1 MQFPSFTTCLPLL
14 LLLLAITGAAAGSN
28 EVEEWFFSHCPR
40 SSKCGD
46 LEVRFP
52 LRLNTSQAVCGL
64 EGLVLS
70 CSADQA
76 YLTLR
81 PSLSLKVTAIDYSY
95 QLITIDTS
103 GFWPPCPLRDLRSTN
118 LSNEFF
124 SVDGIRISLINCSKE
139 FKFDPQ
145 NDSIARPGDCFNG
158 SDRFVYVVG
167 EMVSLDLLPSD
178 CVVIATGGEIGYG
191 LNSYS
196 FRPFQ
201 SFVDAYFAG
210 SKTRLQWSYSEMSSR
225 CSLCESN
232 GNHCGLDHASNST
245 FCFGSGNT
253 HSSLVKLI
261 AGLAAGVLVIVMI
274 LGFTFFFISRKAKK
288 RRELR
293 MKVEMFLASYKTT
306 KPARYTYAGI
316 KKITNRFKYKLGE
329 GGFGS
334 VYKGEL
340 PNGIPV
346 AVKML
351 EETKSEGDDF
361 INEVGTIGRIHH
373 INIVRL
379 LGFCSEGTRRALVYE
394 FMPNESL
401 EKYIFSRDANGNRL
415 FGMDK
420 LLCIAIG
427 IARGVEYLHQGC
439 DQRILHFDIKP
450 HNILLDYDFNPK
462 ISDFGLAKLCS
473 RDQSI
478 VTMTAIRGT
487 MGYIAPEI
495 YSRNFGTV
503 SYKSDV
509 YSFGMLLLE
518 MVGGRKNIDPLV
530 DNQSAIY
537 LPEWVYEQLIGGHS
551 FQAAIEMM
559 NNEEEIVRK
568 LVIVALWC
576 IQWNP
581 NDRPTMTRVVQ
592 MLIGSLES
600 LEIPPRPFV
609 SSSDQDEDET
619 SFKGL

>member
-1 MQFPSFTTCLPLL
+1 MLASTSPSHHHPFCLPVFI
-14 LLLLAITGAAAGSN
+14 LLARWMSHVAVPDPCISHARLQVPGPNHTRNTN
-28 EVEEWFFSHCPR
+28 EAEEWFFSHCPR
-40 SSKCGD
+40 SSKCDD

-52 LRLNTSQAVCGL
+52 LRLNTSLA
-64 EGLVLS
+64 
-70 CSADQA
+70 
-76 YLTLR
+76 
-81 PSLSLKVTAIDYSY
+81 VTAIDYSY
-95 QLITIDTS
+95 QLITID
-103 GFWPPCPLRDLRSTN
+103 TN

-167 EMVSLDLLPSD
+167 EWVSLDLLPSD

-245 FCFGSGNT
+245 FCFGYGNT

-274 LGFTFFFISRKAKK
+274 LGFTFFFISRKAKR

-293 MKVEMFLASYKTT
+293 MKVEMFRASYKTT

-340 PNGIPV
+340 RNGIPV

-361 INEVGTIGRIHH
+361 INEVGTFGRIHH

-379 LGFCSEGTRRALVYE
+379 LGFCSEGTRCALVYE

-420 LLCIAIG
+420 LLGIAIG
-427 IARGVEYLHQGC
+427 IARGLSICTKDVISAFSISTSSLTTFC
-439 DQRILHFDIKP
+439 WIMISTRRFLILV
-450 HNILLDYDFNPK
+450 
-462 ISDFGLAKLCS
+462 S
-473 RDQSI
+473 QSY
-478 VTMTAIRGT
+478 VQQTR
-487 MGYIAPEI
+487 
-495 YSRNFGTV
+495 
-503 SYKSDV
+503 
-509 YSFGMLLLE
+509 
-518 MVGGRKNIDPLV
+518 
-530 DNQSAIY
+530 
-537 LPEWVYEQLIGGHS
+537 
-551 FQAAIEMM
+551 
-559 NNEEEIVRK
+559 
-568 LVIVALWC
+568 AL
-576 IQWNP
+576 
-581 NDRPTMTRVVQ
+581 
-592 MLIGSLES
+592 
-600 LEIPPRPFV
+600 
-609 SSSDQDEDET
+609 
-619 SFKGL
+619 